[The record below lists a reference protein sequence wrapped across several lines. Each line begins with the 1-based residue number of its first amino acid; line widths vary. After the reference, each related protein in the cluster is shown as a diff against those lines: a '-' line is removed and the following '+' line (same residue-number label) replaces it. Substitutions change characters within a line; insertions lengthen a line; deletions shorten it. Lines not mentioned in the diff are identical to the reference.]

1 MAPKKL
7 RQVKKS
13 PRAPAGPDLRGLM
26 KKLTSRG
33 RNKEG
38 RNLAVAKLVK
48 FVYDNSK
55 LSAPSQWSRR
65 QAVYTLLVST
75 RGAMQALVEMLD
87 LEKNKKEVV
96 QGAVWLLHSDLV
108 ADSEEFKDEL
118 VKVGGEEALVELLE
132 SEDKDIAT
140 NAAGSL
146 MCVMQVDPLDRS
158 RGQTRVRQV
167 YEAGALPALDRRLS
181 DPRLSN
187 GLQPTTATKASQAL
201 ISMVNSGATG
211 IEYAMLKYFCGVPD
225 EHGVSGAL
233 PTQFPGLMDAL
244 REISEDFRSGGQ
256 AFATLLGGRSSPRSA
271 LFAALSEAIEAFKE
285 HYKPKDMHY
294 KAICDAAVAI
304 FRARDA

>member
-48 FVYDNSK
+48 FVNDNSK

-87 LEKNKKEVV
+87 LENPKEVV
-96 QGAVWLLHSDLV
+96 QGAVFLLHSDLV

-118 VKVGGEEALVELLE
+118 VKVDGEQALVELLE

-146 MCVMQVDPLDRS
+146 MSVMQVDPLDRS

-225 EHGVSGAL
+225 EHGVSGA
-233 PTQFPGLMDAL
+233 PPRQFPDLMDAL
-244 REISEDFRSGGQ
+244 REISEDFHSGGKT
-256 AFATLLGGRSSPRSA
+256 FATLLGGRASGVEQA
-271 LFAALSEAIEAFKE
+271 LFGALSEAIEDSKE
-285 HYKPKDMHY
+285 LLNDRHY
-294 KAICDAAVAI
+294 KAIYEAALAI
-304 FRARDA
+304 FKARGA